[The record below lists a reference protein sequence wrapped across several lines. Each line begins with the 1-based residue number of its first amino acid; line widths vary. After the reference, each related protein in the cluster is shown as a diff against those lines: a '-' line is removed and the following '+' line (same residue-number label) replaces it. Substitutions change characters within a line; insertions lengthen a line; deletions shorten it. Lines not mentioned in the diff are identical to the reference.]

1 MHSSFGPLRTVRCQV
16 TIAAAGVRVLA
27 AAMLIGSIACR
38 ESGDSPR
45 PAASTDAPAPEAE
58 DPGAVRADA
67 PSSRPVVLNGIDL
80 SAIGFDTGS
89 PLAPIVIVEFS
100 DFGCPYCGQFASETF
115 PAIDSEFVRPGKVY
129 FKYVPFVIGMF
140 PNALQ
145 AARASEC
152 AGEQNRFW
160 VMYDR
165 LFSAQAEWKRERSPD
180 ALFERYAASA
190 GLDKSR
196 FAACYAR
203 AETHPGTT
211 RANDAAEKLG
221 VRVTPSF
228 IVNGLPVE
236 GALPLAD
243 FRRLLANS
251 GK

>member
-1 MHSSFGPLRTVRCQV
+1 MARDPERLTTAL
-16 TIAAAGVRVLA
+16 TIATRGVHVLA
-27 AAMLIGSIACR
+27 AAVIIWSIACR
-38 ESGDSPR
+38 ESGNSSPR
-45 PAASTDAPAPEAE
+45 ATDTDPPAPAATDS
-58 DPGAVRADA
+58 GAVKAHA
-67 PSSRPVVLNGIDL
+67 QSARPVVLNGIDV
-80 SAIGFDTGS
+80 SRIGYDKGS

-100 DFGCPYCGQFASETF
+100 DFGCPYCAEFARETF

-129 FKYVPFVIGMF
+129 FKYVPFVIDMF

-165 LFSAQAEWKRERSPD
+165 LFSAQPEWKRERSPD
-180 ALFERYAASA
+180 ALFARYAASA

-203 AETHPGTT
+203 AETHPGTM

-228 IVNGLPVE
+228 IVNGRPVE

-243 FRRLLANS
+243 FRRLLTNS

>member
-1 MHSSFGPLRTVRCQV
+1 MRSHV
-16 TIAAAGVRVLA
+16 TIVEAGVRVLA
-27 AAMLIGSIACR
+27 ATVVIFSIACR
-38 ESGDSPR
+38 ESGDSSR
-45 PAASTDAPAPEAE
+45 RAASADAPAPTPT
-58 DPGAVRADA
+58 DSGAVKAHAQSTR
-67 PSSRPVVLNGIDL
+67 SVVVNGIDL
-80 SAIGFDTGS
+80 GAIGYDKGS

-100 DFGCPYCGQFASETF
+100 DFGCPYCAEFARETF

-165 LFSAQAEWKRERSPD
+165 LFSAQPEWKAERSPD
-180 ALFERYAASA
+180 ALFVRYAASA

-203 AETHPGTT
+203 AETHRGTMW
-211 RANDAAEKLG
+211 ANAAAEKLG

-228 IVNGLPVE
+228 IVNGRPVE

-243 FRRLLANS
+243 FRRLLTNS
-251 GK
+251 GR